1 MQIIW
6 LSITTRNV
14 AFYLISSM
22 ASVLLDQLEDLLIV
36 VSNRIARAFNT
47 CEATRAVA
55 LDISKVFHS
64 VFGMLVLLIF
74 FIFSQ

>member
-1 MQIIW
+1 MQIIC

-36 VSNRIARAFNT
+36 VSNIIARAFNT

-55 LDISKVFHS
+55 LNISKVFHS

>member
-36 VSNRIARAFNT
+36 VSNIIAR
-47 CEATRAVA
+47 
-55 LDISKVFHS
+55 
-64 VFGMLVLLIF
+64 LLIRVRLLE
-74 FIFSQ
+74 Q

>member
-1 MQIIW
+1 MQIIC

-47 CEATRAVA
+47 CEDTRAVA